1 MSESDALPLLAVEGL
16 SHGFNDL
23 EGRHLSILKSV
34 ELKIQSGDSVAI
46 LGPSGA
52 GKSTLLSLL
61 AGLDVPSEGRVWF
74 KGQSLGELSEDGRA
88 SLRQSEV
95 GFVFQTFQLLPGLS
109 ALENVMLPL
118 ELAGVSV
125 KESRDRASEW
135 LGRVGLGERLSHRPR
150 MLSGGEQQ
158 RCAVAR
164 AFVTEPALLFADEPT
179 GNLDRK
185 TGNSICD
192 LLFDLNRSTGAT
204 LVLVTHD
211 LALAKRCQRV
221 FNLDEGALRE
231 EVAS

>member
-1 MSESDALPLLAVEGL
+1 MSEEDSVALLSAEKV

-23 EGRHLSILKSV
+23 EGRYLSILSSV
-34 ELKIQSGDSVAI
+34 DLVVNPGDSLAI
-46 LGPSGA
+46 VGPSGA

-61 AGLDVPSEGRVWF
+61 AGLDVPAEGEIRF
-74 KGQSLGELSEDGRA
+74 KGSSLGKLTEDGRS

-125 KESRDRASEW
+125 KEARTRAADW

-164 AFVTEPALLFADEPT
+164 AFVTEPSLLFADEPT
-179 GNLDRK
+179 GNLDRA
-185 TGNSICD
+185 TGDAICE
-192 LLFDLNRSTGAT
+192 LLFELNVSTGTT
-204 LVLVTHD
+204 LILVTHD
-211 LALAKRCQRV
+211 MLLANRCKRV
-221 FNLDEGALRE
+221 LKLENGGLT
-231 EVAS
+231 EVGQ